1 MSRLARALL
10 AAVALMAL
18 LGAPVL
24 YLLPADPMVR
34 APFVPIVVV
43 VAGVASYI
51 YVYRDGPDE
60 RRSVTGSGPPR
71 ER

>member
-10 AAVALMAL
+10 TAVVLMAL

-51 YVYRDGPDE
+51 YVYRGGPDE
-60 RRSVTGSGPPR
+60 RRSVTGSGPPK
-71 ER
+71 EK